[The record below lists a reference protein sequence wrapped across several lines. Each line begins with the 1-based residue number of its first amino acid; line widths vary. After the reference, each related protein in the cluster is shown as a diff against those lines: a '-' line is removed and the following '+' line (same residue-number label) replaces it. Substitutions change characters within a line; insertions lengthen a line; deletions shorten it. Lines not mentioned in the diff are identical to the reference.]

1 MLSVDWF
8 VSAAAAAC
16 HRTSETPVL
25 ESRRVAKIVV
35 TPDN

>member
-8 VSAAAAAC
+8 VSAAAAC
-16 HRTSETPVL
+16 HQTSETPVL